1 MFTAGL
7 LALVAATLVAA
18 GQPATAADIQR
29 RSRPAQAPP
38 PVMTPVPVYN
48 WTGFYVGAHGGYAW
62 ADTGWTDTVI
72 PGSFSHN
79 SDGFLAGG
87 QVGFNYQINNIV
99 LGIEG
104 DLSWADISGG
114 TTSPRFGGETF
125 DSRIDWMGTVTGRVG
140 FAIDNWLIYGKG
152 GFAWANDNLSYTF
165 PGFAGSSESTRT
177 GWTLGAGVEYGF
189 WNNWSAKLEYNYMDF
204 GSRTVNYA
212 PAVSFDVDQ
221 QVHAVKLGLNY
232 RFGGGPIAARY

>member
-1 MFTAGL
+1 MKRVVFACLAVLGL
-7 LALVAATLVAA
+7 AATAD
-18 GQPATAADIQR
+18 AADLPRRYDPVPQR
-29 RSRPAQAPP
+29 AF
-38 PVMTPVPVYN
+38 VPVYN
-48 WTGFYVGAHGGYAW
+48 WTGFYIGAHGGYGW

-72 PGSFSHN
+72 PGSFGHN

-87 QVGFNYQINNIV
+87 QIGFNYQINTLV
-99 LGIEG
+99 FGIEG

-114 TTSPRFGGETF
+114 TSSPRFGGETF
-125 DSRIDWMGTVTGRVG
+125 DSRIDWMGTLTGRVG
-140 FAIDNWLIYGKG
+140 FALDNWLIYGKG

-165 PGFAGSSESTRT
+165 PGFAGSSEATRT

-204 GSRTVNYA
+204 GSRTVTYA

-232 RFGGGPIAARY
+232 RFGGGPVAARY